1 MTTYLD
7 LQTAGSHLFPF
18 EYKENHWVNDVA
30 AFINRVREDMRTAQV
45 KAELRKYPD
54 YLLRDIGVERYMLD

>member
-18 EYKENHWVNDVA
+18 EYKENHWL
-30 AFINRVREDMRTAQV
+30 NRVAEFVEGVRAELRNAQV
-45 KAELRKYPD
+45 KAELRNYPD